1 MPIIVKG
8 GSTNYEPCPD
18 DIHVAVCVD
27 VVDLGEVETHF
38 GKKHKVKLVWEV
50 DELTAGRR
58 SDGKLFLA
66 RKQYTASL
74 NDKSTLYKDLTSW
87 RGRPF
92 TDEELRAFDLEKLIG
107 VPCRIL
113 VEHVTRDGQTYANVT
128 KVTKAGRDT
137 IIEPSGE
144 YVREINR
151 PAQDAQ
157 NGNGS
162 SHGDDVPWDES
173 QDAADD
179 ASVPF

>member
-1 MPIIVKG
+1 MAILVSG
-8 GSTNYEPCPD
+8 GGGNYEPCPD

-27 VVDLGEVETHF
+27 VVDLGEKETHY
-38 GKKHKVKLVWEV
+38 GKKHRIKIVWEV

-58 SDGKLFLA
+58 QDGKLFLA

-92 TDEELRAFDLEKLIG
+92 TEDELKAFDLEKLLG

-128 KVTKAGRDT
+128 KVTKAGKDT
-137 IIEPSGE
+137 SLAPSGE
-144 YVREINR
+144 YVREIDR

-157 NGNGS
+157 NGGGY
-162 SHGDDVPWDES
+162 GDDGGEQVPWDES
-173 QDAADD
+173 QGDAS
-179 ASVPF
+179 SVPF